1 MHKEAI
7 TQNAQ
12 YTFKYNSSLGRHGWL
27 RLTPAYSVRLVEEIL
42 AELDYTPRCVMEP
55 FSGTGTT
62 ELVCANKGISSF
74 ALEINPFLVWL
85 GNAKLGIYHRD
96 KVEEFLSIANTLMQ
110 HIEEYV
116 PTDFPP
122 IYNIYRWWNPPQ
134 AEFLAKLKSAIKT
147 VEDDAVVQLLTVS
160 FCRIV
165 IELSNAAFNH
175 VSTSFKGGNEGFFS
189 IDIAKE
195 AFISVC
201 EMVAKGALLQPRAT
215 SKVLLHDSRS
225 IPAECYGAYD
235 TVITSPPYPNRIS
248 YIRELRPYMYWLD
261 YLETSDQASDLD

>member
-85 GNAKLGIYHRD
+85 GNAKLGFYQRD
-96 KVEEFLSIANTLMQ
+96 KVVYCK
-110 HIEEYV
+110 HI
-116 PTDFPP
+116 
-122 IYNIYRWWNPPQ
+122 
-134 AEFLAKLKSAIKT
+134 
-147 VEDDAVVQLLTVS
+147 
-160 FCRIV
+160 
-165 IELSNAAFNH
+165 NAAH
-175 VSTSFKGGNEGFFS
+175 RRIRAYRFS
-189 IDIAKE
+189 
-195 AFISVC
+195 
-201 EMVAKGALLQPRAT
+201 
-215 SKVLLHDSRS
+215 
-225 IPAECYGAYD
+225 
-235 TVITSPPYPNRIS
+235 
-248 YIRELRPYMYWLD
+248 
-261 YLETSDQASDLD
+261 SDLQYLSLVESASSRIFSKTKICN